1 MDHENTNSRPRVRS
15 PTPPHPTPPRPPR
28 PAPITCNFRNRKA
41 EDEER
46 GGGDD
51 NVYRGVTAVQS
62 MICSVLETP
71 RRPPETTRPM
81 QAH

>member
-1 MDHENTNSRPRVRS
+1 MPKCKWIMKTGIQGQGLGA
-15 PTPPHPTPPRPPR
+15 PPR
-28 PAPITCNFRNRKA
+28 PALPHPAPPPSHATSGTERQRMRN
-41 EDEER
+41 EEVEN
-46 GGGDD
+46 D

-81 QAH
+81 